1 MARQHPTYGRTR
13 ALLSE
18 NTSGNGVDRWEA
30 LFPGGAALVTV
41 VLWASAF
48 VDSRPLGEALDGCSA
63 VCGSNR
69 KERLCR

>member
-1 MARQHPTYGRTR
+1 MSEKTSGHSVDRCK
-13 ALLSE
+13 ALL
-18 NTSGNGVDRWEA
+18 
-30 LFPGGAALVTV
+30 PGGAALVTV

-48 VDSRPLGEALDGCSA
+48 VDSFPLGEALDGCSA